1 MAGDVRQLVEV
12 PALEQLKGLGCSHM
26 DGMRKRGSDAG
37 VPEGV
42 GI

>member
-1 MAGDVRQLVEV
+1 MAGDERQLVEA
-12 PALEQLKGLGCSHM
+12 PALEQLKGLGWSYM
-26 DGMRKRGSDAG
+26 NGIKRRSSDAR

>member
-1 MAGDVRQLVEV
+1 MEGDERKLVEA
-12 PALEQLKGLGCSHM
+12 PTLEQLKGLGWSYM
-26 DGMRKRGSDAG
+26 NGIRIIGSGAW